1 MEQLLTRGVVLTPGG
16 PVPGELWAADGVI
29 VEVRPTDLAGD
40 EMRWICPG
48 SIDLQINGANGV
60 DVGSSPDRIGELAAR
75 LPAEGTTAFLP
86 TVITCSEQRRARALA
101 EAGRWRTGE
110 YDGGHP
116 GERAGAVPLGLHL
129 EGPVLSSARRGAHP
143 AEHLGH
149 AATGATE
156 NWTTDRGVSMVTI
169 APELPGALELI
180 AELAAAGVVVALG
193 HTDATAD
200 EFQGGLDAG
209 ATHVTHLFNA
219 MRPFGH
225 RDPGPVGVT
234 LADDT
239 VTAGLICDLVHVD
252 PVAIRMAWRALG
264 PDRITLVTDAVATRG
279 SGTFPDGIRTAEG
292 VLAGSAL
299 TLDVAVQNLVAVT
312 GASVPE
318 AVRTVTSTPA
328 RVLGL
333 TDRGVLEPGARADVT
348 VLDHELRVVA
358 TYVGGR
364 PAWSSGHS

>member
-1 MEQLLTRGVVLTPGG
+1 MEQLLTRGMVLTPAGT
-16 PVPGELWAADGVI
+16 VPGEVWVHDGVI
-29 VEVRPTDLAGD
+29 AEVRPADLAGD
-40 EMRWICPG
+40 EMRWVCPG
-48 SIDLQINGANGV
+48 SIDLQINGASGV
-60 DVGSSPDRIGELAAR
+60 DVGSSPDRVDELAAR

-86 TVITCSEQRRARALA
+86 TVITCSEQRRARALE
-101 EAGRWRTGE
+101 EAARWRTGE
-110 YDGGHP
+110 CP
-116 GERAGAVPLGLHL
+116 GAHTGAVPLGLHL
-129 EGPVLSSARRGAHP
+129 EGPVLSPSRRGAHP

-193 HTDATAD
+193 HTDATA
-200 EFQGGLDAG
+200 EQFQAGLDAG

-225 RDPGPVGVT
+225 RDPGPIGVT

-239 VTAGLICDLVHVD
+239 VTVGLICDLVHVD

-264 PDRITLVTDAVATRG
+264 PDRITLVTDAVAARG
-279 SGTFPDGIRTAEG
+279 AGTFPGGIRTAEG
-292 VLAGSAL
+292 VLAGSAI
-299 TLDVAVQNLVAVT
+299 TLDAAVQNLVAVT

-364 PAWSSGHS
+364 PAWSSAPS

>member
-16 PVPGELWAADGVI
+16 PVPGEVWAADGVI
-29 VEVRPTDLAGD
+29 AEVRPTELASD
-40 EMRWICPG
+40 EMRWVCPG
-48 SIDLQINGANGV
+48 SIDLQINGSNGV
-60 DVGSSPDRIGELAAR
+60 DVGSSPDRVHELAAR

-86 TVITCSEQRRARALA
+86 TVITCSEQRRARALDQ
-101 EAGRWRTGE
+101 AGRWRTAE
-110 YDGGHP
+110 H
-116 GERAGAVPLGLHL
+116 AGAVPLGLHL
-129 EGPVLSSARRGAHP
+129 EGPVLAPARRGAHP

-149 AATGATE
+149 AATGASE
-156 NWTTDRGVSMVTI
+156 NWTIERGVSMVTI

-180 AELAAAGVVVALG
+180 AELAAVGVVVALG

-200 EFQGGLDAG
+200 EFQAGLDAG

-225 RDPGPVGVT
+225 RDPGPIGVT

-252 PVAIRMAWRALG
+252 PVAIRMAWRSLG
-264 PDRITLVTDAVATRG
+264 PDRIALVSDAVATRG
-279 SGTFPDGIRTAEG
+279 SGSFPDGIRTADG

-312 GASVPE
+312 GTAVPD

-348 VLDHELRVVA
+348 VLDHDELRVVA
-358 TYVGGR
+358 TYVAGR
-364 PAWSSGHS
+364 PTSVAAM

>member
-1 MEQLLTRGVVLTPGG
+1 MEQLLARGMVLTPGG
-16 PVPGELWAADGVI
+16 PVPGEVWVCDGVI
-29 VEVRPTDLAGD
+29 TEVRPIDLSGD
-40 EMRWICPG
+40 EMRWVCPG
-48 SIDLQINGANGV
+48 SIDLQINGASGV
-60 DVGSSPDRIGELAAR
+60 DIGSSPDRIDELAVR

-86 TVITCSEQRRARALA
+86 TVITCSEQRRARALD
-101 EAGRWRTGE
+101 EASRWHTG
-110 YDGGHP
+110 DHT
-116 GERAGAVPLGLHL
+116 RDHAGAVPLGLHL
-129 EGPVLSSARRGAHP
+129 EGPVLSAARRGAHP

-149 AATGATE
+149 AATGASE
-156 NWTTDRGVSMVTI
+156 NWTTERGVSMVTI

-193 HTDATAD
+193 HTDASAD
-200 EFQGGLDAG
+200 EFQAGLDAG

-225 RDPGPVGVT
+225 RDPGPIGVT

-279 SGTFPDGIRTAEG
+279 SGSFPDGIRTAEG

-312 GASVPE
+312 GAAVPD

-333 TDRGVLEPGARADVT
+333 TDRGVLEAGARADVT
-348 VLDHELRVVA
+348 VLDHELRVIA
-358 TYVGGR
+358 AYVGGR
-364 PAWSSGHS
+364 PT